1 MTNNNDLT
9 QKCEF
14 LQQQAL
20 TIIELAETT
29 KNSALN
35 CLHQINTLGGATEK
49 AYKTVQQRI
58 INDQD
63 SLGAYHAIAMAQ
75 HTSDLPFDVP
85 ILLEILYKFADAEL
99 LFRLL
104 KLFKNQPKIAEPIP
118 SICQA
123 IQKTDDQTVIYQ
135 MNDYLAQKK

>member
-1 MTNNNDLT
+1 MTDSNELE
-9 QKCEF
+9 KKREF

-20 TIIELAETT
+20 IIIELAETT
-29 KNSALN
+29 TNSALN
-35 CLHQINTLGGATEK
+35 CLHQINTLGGTTEK

-58 INDQD
+58 VSDQD
-63 SLGAYHAIAMAQ
+63 TLGAYHAIAMAQ

-85 ILLEILYKFADAEL
+85 ILLGILYKSADAQL

-104 KLFKNQPKIAEPIP
+104 KLFKDQPKIAEPIP
-118 SICQA
+118 TICQA
-123 IQKTDDQTVIYQ
+123 ILDRKDQTVIYQ